1 MSMFSRCDKYMD
13 SDPFEE
19 IFALN
24 LGDFLTEHLISKDLA
39 TEIKKKIKSEPNGIR
54 SQLKELISI
63 YSIDNTLDLLGFK
76 NNDEYVIYN
85 AIAKTVIEMLEVNAC
100 YIFLSKDQVKGNIS
114 KELFLSGS
122 SDDMC
127 KRGYSY
133 NIGYNL
139 DEENV
144 IVKAFNNREIISKN
158 INDAD
163 FEKVFDF
170 CKGSTLKSADIFPI
184 CNNQI
189 CVGVI
194 VIGNT
199 KEKNISPNYAD
210 LLKTV
215 SSLFTTS
222 LQVQTLTEEAS
233 VLINDESVRL
243 STLKHIRAE
252 LTVLIGDMGDEQQ
265 RFVEKL
271 AETVDI
277 KSSNKN
283 KHSKN
288 TANIALKISEE
299 LKLNEKTK
307 DLIYYA
313 ALLQNI
319 GKIVLPEELFNK
331 KGKLTQKEIDE
342 LNKSPNI
349 GVSILMKINFLSE
362 IIPYIN
368 YMKERWDGHGS
379 PNGLSGLSIPF
390 GSRIIAVADAYC
402 ALRESRSF
410 REGMDDDKAMDII
423 KEESGQKWDPI
434 VVEALTKIDR
444 TMTV

>member
-24 LGDFLTEHLISKDLA
+24 LGDFLTEHLISKDLV
-39 TEIKKKIKSEPNGIR
+39 TKIKKRIKPEPHGVR
-54 SQLKELISI
+54 AQLQELISI
-63 YSIDNTLDLLGFK
+63 YSIDNTLDLLGFT
-76 NNDEYVIYN
+76 NHDEYIVYN
-85 AIAKTVIEMLEVNAC
+85 AIAKTIVEMLEIKAC
-100 YIFLSKDQVKGNIS
+100 YIFLSKDQVRGNIS
-114 KELFLSGS
+114 KELFLAGASNEL
-122 SDDMC
+122 C
-127 KRGYSY
+127 KHGYSY
-133 NIGYNL
+133 DIGYDL
-139 DEENV
+139 DEDNP
-144 IVKAFNNREIISKN
+144 ITSSFKNREIISKKADDAEFKDFSKLFN
-158 INDAD
+158 DKSIN
-163 FEKVFDF
+163 
-170 CKGSTLKSADIFPI
+170 SADIFPI
-184 CNNQI
+184 CNNQV

-194 VIGNT
+194 VVGNDG
-199 KEKNISPNYAD
+199 KGKVLANYAE
-210 LLKTV
+210 LLKSIASV
-215 SSLFTTS
+215 CTTS
-222 LQVQTLTEEAS
+222 LQVQTLTEEAA

-265 RFVEKL
+265 NFVEKL

-288 TANIALKISEE
+288 TADIALKLSKE

-331 KGKLTQKEIDE
+331 KGKLTQQEIDK
-342 LNKSPNI
+342 LNQSPNI

-368 YMKERWDGHGS
+368 YMKEKWDGNDS

-390 GSRIIAVADAYC
+390 GSRIIAVSDAYC

-410 REGMDDDKAMDII
+410 RESLDDAAALSII
-423 KEESGQKWDPI
+423 KEEAGSKWDPI
-434 VVEALTKIDR
+434 VVEALANIDR
-444 TMTV
+444 TLPV